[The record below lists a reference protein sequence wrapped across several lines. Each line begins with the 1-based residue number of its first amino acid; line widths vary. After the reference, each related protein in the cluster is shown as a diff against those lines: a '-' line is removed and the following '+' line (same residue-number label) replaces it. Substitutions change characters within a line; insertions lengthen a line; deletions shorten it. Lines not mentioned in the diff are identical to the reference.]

1 MFSVSFQDSGA
12 SRTHRL
18 REGVTVIGRA
28 PTCDIVIN
36 HPTVSRQ
43 HTKLR
48 LAGGHCV
55 ASDAGSRFGTKVNGE
70 VLEGELELTAG
81 DVLAIGSI
89 AVTIDHRVDERELLS
104 EQHQL
109 LEDSG
114 TLLIPVSPS
123 GDKRTDAPPSERRSG
138 RDRRR
143 LNLGRGAG
151 ERRAGRE
158 RRGSRFLRL
167 IAEIAN
173 TLVTV
178 QPLSDMLGRV
188 VDLVFEV
195 VPAERVFLML
205 RDAPDEPLT
214 ARVMRNR
221 DHSVPDQP
229 SLSRTV
235 VNRVMKDRIAML
247 ASDAVLDARLET
259 AASVQAMNVRS
270 FMCAPLWNR
279 DDVIGVMYCD
289 NPRAK
294 RFTPEDLE
302 VFTAFCGY
310 SAVAIEQ
317 SRLSAQL
324 MEELKRRERLSR
336 YHSPAV
342 VNRILHGGTGI
353 DAPFLAQERE
363 VTVMFCDLVAF
374 TEFSERRAPFEV
386 ATVLNGFFSRMA
398 EVIFH
403 HEGTLDKFIGDALL
417 AVFGAP
423 FEQPDHPTRAAAA
436 ARDMRR
442 ALASMNAQ
450 PNATP
455 LQVRIGLNT
464 GQALT
469 GDIGSPRRREF
480 TVLGDVVNTASRVQ
494 RVAAPDQILMT
505 ESTWKRVKEAFETRP
520 VGANHLRGREE
531 VIELYE
537 LIDLAPG
544 Q

>member
-1 MFSVSFQDSGA
+1 MFSVSFHDSGA

-18 REGVTVIGRA
+18 REGLTVIGRA

-43 HTKLR
+43 HTRLR
-48 LAGGHCV
+48 MAGGHCF
-55 ASDAGSRFGTKVNGE
+55 ASDAGSRFGTKVNG
-70 VLEGELELTAG
+70 VALEGEIEISAG
-81 DVLAIGSI
+81 DVLAVGAI
-89 AVTIDHRVDERELLS
+89 AITVDHRVDERELLS

-114 TLLIPVSPS
+114 TLLIRVSAS
-123 GDKRTDAPPSERRSG
+123 GGHKTDVMASDRRSG

-143 LNLGRGAG
+143 INLGRGAG

-167 IAEIAN
+167 LAEIAN

-205 RDAPDEPLT
+205 REAPAEPLT

-221 DHSVPDQP
+221 DRSVPDRP

-235 VNRVMKDRIAML
+235 VNRVMKDRVALL

-310 SAVAIEQ
+310 AAVAIEQ
-317 SRLSAQL
+317 SKLSAQL

-353 DAPFLAQERE
+353 DAPFLAHERE
-363 VTVMFCDLVAF
+363 VTVIFCDLVAF
-374 TEFSERRAPFEV
+374 TEFSERRAPLEV
-386 ATVLNGFFSRMA
+386 ATVLNAFFSRMA
-398 EVIFH
+398 EVIFEH
-403 HEGTLDKFIGDALL
+403 DGTLDKFIGDAIL

-423 FEQPDHPTRAAAA
+423 FEQSDHPARAAAA

-450 PNATP
+450 PDATP

-480 TVLGDVVNTASRVQ
+480 TVLGDVVNTAARVQ
-494 RVAAPDQILMT
+494 RIAAPDQILMT
-505 ESTWKRVKEAFETRP
+505 ESTWSRVKESFVTRP
-520 VGANHLRGREE
+520 VGAGHLRGRE
-531 VIELYE
+531 VPVELYE
-537 LIDLAPG
+537 LVD